1 MGSQDERKW
10 WSDHPYLQAMKF
22 GHLEG
27 VPQPQVLGTYHGYDH
42 HFLHPG
48 MCFFREISPMPPTVD
63 TVTPTGVLINESF
76 EVMSFNSSCWM
87 PRQDRAPAIWKR
99 WNDGETTVA
108 EATGCGRTALFG
120 GIVVVGRGLAE
131 VKQLKK
137 WLYHICWNMNFYC
150 MDAEFFNKKQLKGD
164 LPNFLLFGRLS
175 F

>member
-22 GHLEG
+22 GHLDG

-63 TVTPTGVLINESF
+63 TVTPSRWWVSTAAVGCHRKTG
-76 EVMSFNSSCWM
+76 
-87 PRQDRAPAIWKR
+87 PKPIWKR

-120 GIVVVGRGLAE
+120 GDCCCWARPGGSEAVEKMVVSHM
-131 VKQLKK
+131 LK
-137 WLYHICWNMNFYC
+137 Y
-150 MDAEFFNKKQLKGD
+150 E
-164 LPNFLLFGRLS
+164 LLLHGCLGF
-175 F
+175 